1 MNLVRLNVGGVV
13 FLTSKTTLEHSN
25 SFFSGLMQTDSR
37 PGDEEIFIDR
47 DPTHFRHILNY
58 MRGTLT
64 FPLATLEIQELIK
77 EAEFYSLS
85 RLVQLLE
92 TECQKAHKGS
102 IPYIVGII
110 ASKMG

>member
-1 MNLVRLNVGGVV
+1 M
-13 FLTSKTTLEHSN
+13 TSKTTLEHSN

-37 PGDEEIFIDR
+37 PSDEEIFIDR

-58 MRGTLT
+58 MRGSLT
-64 FPLATLEIQELIK
+64 FPLATLEIRELIK

-85 RLVQLLE
+85 KLVQSLQI
-92 TECQKAHKGS
+92 ECQTAHKGG
-102 IPYIVGII
+102 IAYILGII